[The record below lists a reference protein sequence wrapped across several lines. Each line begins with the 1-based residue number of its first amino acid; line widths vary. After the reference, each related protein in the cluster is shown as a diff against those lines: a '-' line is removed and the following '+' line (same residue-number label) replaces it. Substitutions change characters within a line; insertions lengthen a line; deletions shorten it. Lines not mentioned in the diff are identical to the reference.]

1 MCKIQQDWNKDGHN
15 AQDNCVV
22 NICSVVL
29 QKKKKSNNI
38 EITILIALSGV
49 SVARNFKLLKSK

>member
-1 MCKIQQDWNKDGHN
+1 MCKTQQDWNKDGHN

-29 QKKKKSNNI
+29 QKKNNT
-38 EITILIALSGV
+38 EITVFIALRRV